1 LASLQGLLPNAG
13 RATWDTFRILV
24 EFDKTE
30 GGQHP
35 SPLIHSKQSTL
46 PENITALTIDAQNH
60 LWLRSKNGIVRV
72 SIDDLNRCANISAC
86 QLQIS
91 RFDHYDGMP
100 SEEAPPS
107 GHPTMLNASDG
118 TLWFATRK
126 GVAIV
131 DPVHMPQNTVA
142 PPVAIESLT
151 IDDVDTP
158 TPTGEIELGS
168 SHTRFTFN
176 YIGLSYTV
184 PQKVHYRYMLEGFD
198 HNWIAAGTRR
208 TAYYTNLPP
217 GHYSFRVQASNNDGM
232 WSTTDATIR
241 FHITPPFYRRLWFY
255 AVLALLIAA
264 IVYLLYR
271 LRVRRLQSQFNAVLA
286 ERNRIAREIHDTLAQ
301 DFVGVSLQLEVAAQ
315 FLNREN
321 LPAASEQ
328 INRTRKLVRDG
339 IADARQSI

>member
-1 LASLQGLLPNAG
+1 V
-13 RATWDTFRILV
+13 D
-24 EFDKTE
+24 
-30 GGQHP
+30 
-35 SPLIHSKQSTL
+35 TL
-46 PENITALTIDAQNH
+46 PLA
-60 LWLRSKNGIVRV
+60 
-72 SIDDLNRCANISAC
+72 
-86 QLQIS
+86 
-91 RFDHYDGMP
+91 
-100 SEEAPPS
+100 
-107 GHPTMLNASDG
+107 
-118 TLWFATRK
+118 
-126 GVAIV
+126 
-131 DPVHMPQNTVA
+131 
-142 PPVAIESLT
+142 
-151 IDDVDTP
+151 
-158 TPTGEIELGS
+158 GEIELGAG
-168 SHTRFTFN
+168 HTRFTFN

-184 PQKVHYRYMLEGFD
+184 PQKVRYRYMLEGFD

-255 AVLALLIAA
+255 AILALLVAA
-264 IVYLLYR
+264 IIYLLHR
-271 LRVRRLQSQFNAVLA
+271 LRVHRLQSQFNAVLA

-339 IADARQSI
+339 IADARQSIRDLRATTATDSLPTRLTHLVDRATSATLATNLQIGGTYRTLAPPFENEILRIAQEALANVTHHAHATAVNVELRYTPDTLVLRIADNGQGFDVRQIADRPGHYGLQGMHERSAIISARLTVESEAGKGTTVTLVAPTP